1 MARVRGAWLV
11 VVAFGFIVAWCQA
24 VEAQNAAMK
33 VVSSDATDARTV
45 QIGVNKSVVIEFARD
60 VAKVVVGGTGSQ
72 QSGNHPDIVTLVP
85 LTGRRF
91 SIIGLAL
98 GTTNAFFYDAADRQ
112 VGALVV
118 WVTNI
123 GQLPPPLL
131 ENSDTGGNVIQI
143 YRGNSG
149 ELGRVARDYVICDV
163 YDCGIRPERDEPAS
177 TTHSDITIN
186 GGAQPVVPVR

>member
-1 MARVRGAWLV
+1 M
-11 VVAFGFIVAWCQA
+11 VVAFGFTVAWCQA
-24 VEAQNAAMK
+24 VEAENAAIK
-33 VVSSDATDARTV
+33 VISSDATDARTV
-45 QIGVNKSVVIEFARD
+45 QIGINKSVVIEFPRD

-72 QSGNHPDIVTLVP
+72 QSGNHPDIVTLLP

-98 GTTNAFFYDAADRQ
+98 GVTNAFFYDAADRR

-123 GQLPPPLL
+123 GQLSPPLL
-131 ENSDTGGNVIQI
+131 ENSDAGGNVIQI
-143 YRGNSG
+143 YRGNPG
-149 ELGRVARDYVICDV
+149 LGRVARDYVICDV
-163 YDCGIRPERDEPAS
+163 YDCGTRPERDEPAS